1 MQEKNLAGD
10 NIASWC
16 TKCKLNLDHTIV
28 AMDGELV
35 VKVKCRTCGSTHKF
49 RNATAAPK
57 TRTSRAKAAD
67 GANTTTSG
75 SRWETALTEARGTS
89 YPYTRDGKYR
99 VGDCVIHDR
108 FGKGIVLK
116 LYSNKCDVLFEDRER
131 LMASGN

>member
-1 MQEKNLAGD
+1 MQEKYAAGD

-28 AMDGELV
+28 AMESEQV

-49 RNATAAPK
+49 RNPADPPK
-57 TRTSRAKAAD
+57 ARTPRAKAAS
-67 GANTTTSG
+67 GATATASK
-75 SRWETALTEARGTS
+75 WETALAEANGKS
-89 YPYTRDGKYR
+89 FPYTMDGKYR

-108 FGKGIVLK
+108 FGKGVVLK
-116 LYSNKCDVLFEDRER
+116 LYTNKCDVLFQDRER